1 MNNFKR
7 EVPNAIQEK
16 MQALAL
22 YVENEWE
29 NIICTGNKSHNSIG
43 DTQQSEIEGNYVS
56 GWMPNQDGGFMVSK
70 LYYSDIDSS
79 YHFTEKQTDF
89 VNESSD
95 QCYKA
100 FLSDNDIE
108 VEEYDQL
115 TDEQKDSFG
124 EYERNWFDDGALLQW
139 QCFVEGYS
147 EGVFGSKEK
156 LVTMRISI
164 NYKDA
169 PYFRE
174 KSAEDIKTLALSI
187 DEFMSMPIED
197 IAKQFAV

>member
-1 MNNFKR
+1 MKNFKR
-7 EVPNAIQEK
+7 EVALPIQTK

-22 YVENEWE
+22 YIENEWE
-29 NIICTGNKSHNSIG
+29 NIICTGNKSYGSMG
-43 DTQQSEIEGNYVS
+43 ETQQSEIEGNYVS
-56 GWMPNQDGGFMVSK
+56 GWMPNQDGGFTVSK
-70 LYYSDIDSS
+70 LYQCDQDST
-79 YHFTEKQTDF
+79 YHFTQKQTDF
-89 VNESSD
+89 ANSQAETCLD
-95 QCYKA
+95 M
-100 FLSDNDIE
+100 FFHDNKME
-108 VEEYDQL
+108 KVAYDEL
-115 TDEQKDSFG
+115 TDEQKESLF
-124 EYERNWFDDGALLQW
+124 EYENEWFNGALLQW

-174 KSAEDIKTLALSI
+174 KSAEYIKTLALSI

-197 IAKQFAV
+197 IAKQFTV